1 MPRGPDTTGGPRM
14 KLARLATL
22 VTFALAAHAAPLAAG
37 GQRSAGVRKVLHKP
51 LLGTA
56 IVSAIRKVLA
66 P

>member
-1 MPRGPDTTGGPRM
+1 M

-22 VTFALAAHAAPLAAG
+22 VTFAVAVHAAPLAAG